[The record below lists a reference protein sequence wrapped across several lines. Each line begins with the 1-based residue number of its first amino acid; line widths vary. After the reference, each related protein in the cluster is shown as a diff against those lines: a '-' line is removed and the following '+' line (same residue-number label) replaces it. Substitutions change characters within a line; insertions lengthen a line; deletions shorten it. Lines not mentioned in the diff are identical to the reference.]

1 MDNNIINRGEFI
13 KGLGMSA
20 KALMAFYCI
29 GAISACEKTEETA
42 VKPVV
47 TTPPVTTP
55 PVTTTPPANTGVTGT
70 TTGATINFSLD
81 FSNKDFS
88 KLLTMGEFVIVGD
101 VLVANANG
109 TYIALSKACTHEGT
123 TVDFRSK
130 EGDIRCSN
138 HDSQFTIDG
147 SVKKGPAVKS
157 LVAYKASFDAAT
169 KILKVS

>member
-1 MDNNIINRGEFI
+1 MDNKSINRGEFI

-29 GAISACEKTEETA
+29 GAITACEKSEETV

-55 PVTTTPPANTGVTGT
+55 PVTTPPANTGVTGT
-70 TTGATINFSLD
+70 ATGATISFSLD
-81 FSNKDFS
+81 FAHKDFS
-88 KLLTMGEFVIVGD
+88 KLLTVGEFVIVGD

-109 TYIALSKACTHEGT
+109 NYIALSKACTHQGT

-138 HDSQFTIDG
+138 HDSLFKIDG
-147 SVKKGPAVKS
+147 TVKQGPAAKS
-157 LVAYKASFDAAT
+157 LTAYKTSFDATT

>member
-1 MDNNIINRGEFI
+1 MDNKSINRGEFI

-47 TTPPVTTP
+47 STPPVTTP
-55 PVTTTPPANTGVTGT
+55 PVTTPPANTGVNGT
-70 TTGATINFSLD
+70 TTGAVINFSLD

-88 KLLTMGEFVIVGD
+88 KLLTIGEFVIVGD

-109 TYIALSKACTHEGT
+109 TYIALSKECTHQGT

-138 HDSQFTIDG
+138 HDSQFKIDG

>member
-29 GAISACEKTEETA
+29 GAISACEKSEDPV

-47 TTPPVTTP
+47 STPPVTTP
-55 PVTTTPPANTGVTGT
+55 PVTTPPANTGITGT

-88 KLLTMGEFVIVGD
+88 KLLTIGEFVIVGD

-109 TYIALSKACTHEGT
+109 TYIALSKECTHQGS
-123 TVDFRSK
+123 TVQFRK
-130 EGDIRCSN
+130 TEGDIWCSSHLSEFN
-138 HDSQFTIDG
+138 ING
-147 SVKKGPAVKS
+147 SVKKSPAVKS
-157 LVAYKASFDAAT
+157 LVAYKTSFDAAT